1 MRNVGVGFIPT
12 LGALRRRTPFIFYYI
27 SYCISETPFRE
38 GINPISA
45 KLISCGKIFNIQF
58 RPVRIRYPYFSGI
71 LMTEQGIQP
80 VVRLSGIT
88 KRFLDVTA
96 SNNITFDLYPGE
108 ICALLGENGA
118 GKTTLMNI
126 LFGYYTC
133 DEGQIYIKGQKVNLA
148 APKDAISRGV
158 GMIHQHFALVQS
170 QTVLENIIIGMGSGK
185 RIFLDLKSARRE
197 LTALQERFGLQI
209 DPDARIWTLSV
220 GEQQKVEILKA
231 LYRDVDI
238 LIMDE
243 PTAVLAPAETD
254 DLFNTLRSLVIE
266 GRSVVFISHK
276 LNEVMDI
283 SDRIVVLR
291 AGQVVAQRKVSE
303 TNARELA
310 NLMVGRELLESIEK
324 KKIEPGQSV
333 LEIENLNALNDKK
346 IPALKD
352 LNLVV
357 RQNEILGMA
366 GISGNGQ
373 RELAEI
379 LFGLREPTAGSIK
392 VNGKRL
398 KFGSPAS
405 AIGLKMGRIPEDRID
420 TGLMMDLT
428 VEENLILETHGSAEF
443 QRFGLMKS
451 SRIRRFSD
459 DLIAAYDI
467 KTAGREAVTKSLSG
481 GNLQKV
487 MLAREL
493 AGRPAAIV
501 AAQPTR
507 GLDVGA
513 MEYIHQRILQ
523 ERDRGAGILLISEDL
538 DEVFNL
544 SDRIVVLYEGAVM
557 GETHGED
564 ASREQVG
571 LWMSGVHR

>member
-1 MRNVGVGFIPT
+1 M
-12 LGALRRRTPFIFYYI
+12 
-27 SYCISETPFRE
+27 
-38 GINPISA
+38 
-45 KLISCGKIFNIQF
+45 
-58 RPVRIRYPYFSGI
+58 
-71 LMTEQGIQP
+71 
-80 VVRLSGIT
+80 SGIT

-96 SNNITFDLYPGE
+96 SDNLDFSLYPGE

-133 DEGQIYIKGQKVNLA
+133 DEGQIFIKGQKVRLS
-148 APKDAISRGV
+148 APKDAITRGI

-170 QTVLENIIIGMGSGK
+170 QTVLENIIIGTDSG
-185 RIFLDLKSARRE
+185 RGLLLNLKSARRE
-197 LTALQERFGLQI
+197 LLELQDRFGLRV
-209 DPDARIWTLSV
+209 DPAARIWTLSV

-254 DLFNTLRSLVIE
+254 DLFKTLRNLVKE

-291 AGQVVAQRKVSE
+291 AGRVVAQKNTAE
-303 TNARELA
+303 TSTRELA
-310 NLMVGRELLESIEK
+310 NLMVGRDLLESVAK
-324 KKIEPGQSV
+324 KIIEPGQPV
-333 LEIENLNALNDKK
+333 LEIENLSVYNDKN
-346 IPALKD
+346 IAALKN

-357 RQNEILGMA
+357 RRNEILGMA

-379 LFGLREPTAGSIK
+379 LFGLRDAVGGTIR
-392 VNGKRL
+392 VNGRHF
-398 KFGSPAS
+398 KFGSPTA
-405 AIGLKMGRIPEDRID
+405 AIRLKMGRIPEDRID
-420 TGLMMDLT
+420 TGLMMDLS
-428 VEENLILETHGSAEF
+428 VEENLVLENHASKEF

-451 SRIRRFSD
+451 GRIQRFSD
-459 DLIAAYDI
+459 ELIAAYGI

-493 AGRPAAIV
+493 AGRPAVVV
-501 AAQPTR
+501 ASQPTR

-513 MEYIHQRILQ
+513 MEYIHHRLLQ

-538 DEVFNL
+538 DEVFSL
-544 SDRIVVLYEGAVM
+544 SDRIVVLYEGEVM
-557 GETHGED
+557 GEAGSKD

-571 LWMSGVHR
+571 LWMSGVKR

>member
-1 MRNVGVGFIPT
+1 MEN
-12 LGALRRRTPFIFYYI
+12 
-27 SYCISETPFRE
+27 
-38 GINPISA
+38 
-45 KLISCGKIFNIQF
+45 GK
-58 RPVRIRYPYFSGI
+58 
-71 LMTEQGIQP
+71 QP
-80 VVRLSGIT
+80 VVRMSGIT

-108 ICALLGENGA
+108 VCALLGENGA

-133 DEGQIYIKGQKVNLA
+133 DEGEIFIKGEKVNLA
-148 APKDAISRGV
+148 APRDAISRGV
-158 GMIHQHFALVQS
+158 GMIHQHFALVPS
-170 QTVLENIIIGMGSGK
+170 QTVLENIIIGTGSGQG
-185 RIFLDLKSARRE
+185 IFLNLKAARRE
-197 LTALQERFGLQI
+197 LLALQQRFGLLI

-254 DLFNTLRSLVIE
+254 DLFKTLRSLVKE

-276 LNEVMDI
+276 LNEVIEI

-291 AGQVVAQRKVSE
+291 AGQVVAQRKAAE
-303 TNARELA
+303 TNTRELA
-310 NLMVGRELLESIEK
+310 NLMVGRELLASIEK
-324 KKIEPGQSV
+324 KKIEPGQPV

-357 RQNEILGMA
+357 CQNEILGMA

-379 LFGLREPTAGSIK
+379 LFGLRDPVSGSIK
-392 VNGKRL
+392 VNGERL

-405 AIGLKMGRIPEDRID
+405 VIRLKMGRIPEDRIE
-420 TGLMMDLT
+420 TGLMMDLS
-428 VEENLILETHGSAEF
+428 VEENMILENHTSTEF
-443 QRFGLMKS
+443 QRYGLMKS
-451 SRIRRFSD
+451 ARIRRFSD
-459 DLIAAYDI
+459 GLIEAYGI
-467 KTAGREAVTKSLSG
+467 QTAGREAVTKSLSG

-493 AGRPAAIV
+493 AGRPAAVV

-523 ERDRGAGILLISEDL
+523 ERARGAGILLISEDL
-538 DEVFNL
+538 DEVLNL
-544 SDRIVVLYEGAVM
+544 SDRIVVLYEGEVM
-557 GETHGED
+557 GAARCGN

-571 LWMSGVHR
+571 LWMSGVHQ

>member
-1 MRNVGVGFIPT
+1 MEN
-12 LGALRRRTPFIFYYI
+12 
-27 SYCISETPFRE
+27 
-38 GINPISA
+38 
-45 KLISCGKIFNIQF
+45 GK
-58 RPVRIRYPYFSGI
+58 P
-71 LMTEQGIQP
+71 P
-80 VVRLSGIT
+80 VVRMSGIT

-133 DEGQIYIKGQKVNLA
+133 DEGEIFIKGEKVSLS

-158 GMIHQHFALVQS
+158 GMIHQHFALVPS
-170 QTVLENIIIGMGSGK
+170 QTVLENIVIGTGSGK
-185 RIFLDLKSARRE
+185 DIFLDLKSARRQ
-197 LTALQERFGLQI
+197 LIALQERFGLEV

-254 DLFNTLRSLVIE
+254 DLFKTLTSLVRE

-283 SDRIVVLR
+283 SNRIVVLR
-291 AGQVVAQRKVSE
+291 AGQVVAQRNAAE
-303 TNARELA
+303 TNPRELA

-324 KKIEPGQSV
+324 EEIEPGPPV
-333 LEIENLNALNDKK
+333 LEIENLDALNDKK
-346 IPALKD
+346 ISALKD
-352 LNLVV
+352 INLVV
-357 RQNEILGMA
+357 RQNEILGLA

-379 LFGLREPTAGSIK
+379 LFGLREPINGSVK

-405 AIGLKMGRIPEDRID
+405 AIGLKMGRIPEDRMD
-420 TGLMMDLT
+420 TGLMMDLS
-428 VEENLILETHGSAEF
+428 VEENMILENHTSAEF
-443 QRFGLMKS
+443 QRYGLMKS
-451 SRIRRFSD
+451 ARIHRFSD
-459 DLIAAYDI
+459 ELIGAYGI
-467 KTAGREAVTKSLSG
+467 KTTGREAATKSLSG

-523 ERDRGAGILLISEDL
+523 ERQRGAGILLISEDL
-538 DEVFNL
+538 DEVFNV
-544 SDRIVVLYEGAVM
+544 SDRIVVLYEGQVM
-557 GETHGED
+557 GAARCAD
-564 ASREQVG
+564 ISREQVG
-571 LWMSGVHR
+571 LWMSGVRK

>member
-1 MRNVGVGFIPT
+1 MADT
-12 LGALRRRTPFIFYYI
+12 TP
-27 SYCISETPFRE
+27 
-38 GINPISA
+38 
-45 KLISCGKIFNIQF
+45 
-58 RPVRIRYPYFSGI
+58 
-71 LMTEQGIQP
+71 P

-96 SNNITFDLYPGE
+96 SDNITFDLYPGE
-108 ICALLGENGA
+108 VCALLGENGA

-133 DEGQIYIKGQKVNLA
+133 DEGEIFIKGEKVNLS
-148 APKDAISRGV
+148 APKDAILRGV
-158 GMIHQHFALVQS
+158 MMIHQHFALVQS
-170 QTVLENIIIGMGSGK
+170 QTVLENIIIGTGSGK
-185 RIFLDLKSARRE
+185 SIFLDLKSARRK
-197 LTALQERFGLQI
+197 LLALQQRFGLQI

-254 DLFNTLRSLVIE
+254 DLFKTLRSLVDE

-291 AGQVVAQRKVSE
+291 AGQVVAQRKACE
-303 TNARELA
+303 TDARELA

-324 KKIEPGQSV
+324 NEIEPGQPV
-333 LEIENLNALNDKK
+333 LEIEHLKALNDKQ
-346 IPALKD
+346 ISALKD

-357 RQNEILGMA
+357 RQHEILGMA

-379 LFGLREPTAGSIK
+379 LFGLRNPTAGSIK

-398 KFGSPAS
+398 KFGRPAS
-405 AIGLKMGRIPEDRID
+405 AIGLKMGRIPEDRMG

-428 VEENLILETHGSAEF
+428 VEENLILETHNSAEF
-443 QRFGLMKS
+443 QRFGLMKAG
-451 SRIRRFSD
+451 RIRRFSD
-459 DLIAAYDI
+459 DLIKAYDI

-493 AGRPAAIV
+493 SGRPAAVV

-544 SDRIVVLYEGAVM
+544 SDRIVVMYEGTVM
-557 GETHGED
+557 GEVACKD

-571 LWMSGVHR
+571 LWMSGVHQ